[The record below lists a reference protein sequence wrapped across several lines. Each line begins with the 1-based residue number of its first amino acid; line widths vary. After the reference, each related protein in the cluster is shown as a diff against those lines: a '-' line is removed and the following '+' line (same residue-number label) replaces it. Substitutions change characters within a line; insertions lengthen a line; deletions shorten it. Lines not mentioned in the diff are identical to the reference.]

1 VLVCSGASLFRNGDL
16 TSAFEL
22 LTSAKLGKNRTHI
35 KTSEDLD
42 YALAIHS
49 KLSNMSDM
57 EIRVESPW
65 LTVYSNSKSDIQALV
80 KIGKSKVKYVCEPA
94 KDTSLV
100 PNTILMPKMK
110 YDYRIT
116 LGKTSQ
122 PNPAFIDWASTSK
135 KCKLTKSCIRDLGKP
150 RSWGGTHFYITGEN
164 NLLLAK
170 MHLGGSIAKIER
182 IINNP

>member
-16 TSAFEL
+16 TSAFDL

-80 KIGKSKVKYVCEPA
+80 KIDKNKVKYVCEPA

-116 LGKTSQ
+116 LGKISQ
-122 PNPAFIDWASTSK
+122 PNPAFVDWASTSK